1 MNKLCNNLFKTMR
14 MLLKI
19 LTVKLGE
26 FFFLTRANQ
35 SLALS
40 PIRVGS
46 LRQTYSFDRH
56 FVICLVLLK
65 HQLHSCLPLEA
76 HPIKSNQFG
85 PNQKENE
92 AK

>member
-1 MNKLCNNLFKTMR
+1 MR

-19 LTVKLGE
+19 LTVKLGDF

-65 HQLHSCLPLEA
+65 HQLLSCLPLEA
-76 HPIKSNQFG
+76 HPWLARIKRRTRPSR
-85 PNQKENE
+85 QK
-92 AK
+92 